1 MNNPLALF
9 LHENIGRKKQNF
21 PNLSML
27 TIVIPSYCRQDFIIR
42 QCAYWHGFDASVI
55 IMDGSPK
62 PLADNIQEIIA
73 DLCNITYVHSNADL
87 VDRIKHASTL
97 IKTPYAVM
105 CGDDEFLLASGMSN
119 AIALLEQDQDLGACI
134 GQSLR
139 YYLSND
145 GSKCNYGTGYDTYRY
160 EIKHNTIQERLKAS
174 VKNYNGATCYAVTR
188 SSIWSKSWGDL
199 QGYSSGYV
207 LELEHAFT
215 TYIWCKLASVDDVY
229 WMRSDENPPAE
240 TTDVSRLPVE
250 TWWASDEFKTE
261 RMNFVTKLADRL
273 ISAHRIGRENA
284 EDLIVKVFEIFL
296 HEQKYPSNSSFSQK
310 SRLYSINTLKKCLP
324 KNWVGHLIKLRNHLR
339 PVAPDN
345 GNFGNLA
352 DLKATK
358 TPLPFLLN
366 DELVNDLFSMEK
378 LIADFYKARSDHSK

>member
-1 MNNPLALF
+1 M
-9 LHENIGRKKQNF
+9 
-21 PNLSML
+21 
-27 TIVIPSYCRQDFIIR
+27 
-42 QCAYWHGFDASVI
+42 
-55 IMDGSPK
+55 
-62 PLADNIQEIIA
+62 
-73 DLCNITYVHSNADL
+73 
-87 VDRIKHASTL
+87 
-97 IKTPYAVM
+97 
-105 CGDDEFLLASGMSN
+105 
-119 AIALLEQDQDLGACI
+119 
-134 GQSLR
+134 
-139 YYLSND
+139 
-145 GSKCNYGTGYDTYRY
+145 
-160 EIKHNTIQERLKAS
+160 
-174 VKNYNGATCYAVTR
+174 
-188 SSIWSKSWGDL
+188 
-199 QGYSSGYV
+199 
-207 LELEHAFT
+207 
-215 TYIWCKLASVDDVY
+215 
-229 WMRSDENPPAE
+229 
-240 TTDVSRLPVE
+240 
-250 TWWASDEFKTE
+250 ASDEFKTE